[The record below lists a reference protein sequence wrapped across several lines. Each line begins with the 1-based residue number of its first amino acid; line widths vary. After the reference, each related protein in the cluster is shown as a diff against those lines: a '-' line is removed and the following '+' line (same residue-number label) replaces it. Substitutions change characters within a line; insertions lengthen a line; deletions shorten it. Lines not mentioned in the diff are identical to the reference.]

1 MEHKSAHAVM
11 NRGSRRGP
19 LFESQADYDRFD
31 WLLRTALIKRP
42 LRRLDGGWPC
52 NVVCE
57 A

>member
-42 LRRLDGGWPC
+42 LRGLDGGWPC